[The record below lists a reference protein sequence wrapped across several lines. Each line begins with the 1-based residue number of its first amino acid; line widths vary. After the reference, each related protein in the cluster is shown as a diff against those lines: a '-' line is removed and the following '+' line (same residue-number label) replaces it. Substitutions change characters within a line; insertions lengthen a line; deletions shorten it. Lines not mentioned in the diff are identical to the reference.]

1 MPLQETGLV
10 LCNKRTGA
18 SGQDRNLLLN
28 LLDIILTGLEID
40 LKGVD
45 KGQSRGPQSATPGCS
60 GAYMFDSD
68 NLAGMFINGLV
79 NGAKAATCEQ
89 RNENSVSAFHMQG
102 IRSKKFRLTSQF
114 LHHLV
119 TVRHIVCHVCANDR
133 IGPN

>member
-89 RNENSVSAFHMQG
+89 EMRIQSALSICRVFGVRNSDSLPNSS
-102 IRSKKFRLTSQF
+102 ITW
-114 LHHLV
+114 
-119 TVRHIVCHVCANDR
+119 
-133 IGPN
+133 